1 MSNEQQAADLISAFG
16 EMAGM
21 PFFKLDEHNSAAAR
35 LEGGLRFEVEY
46 LGQANR
52 LFLYALVGEAK
63 LLGPEQLARQNV
75 AIAAQTGFSLGLCD
89 IQGEAGLILMASLD
103 LEQTDVERFGDT
115 AWRLVGTARDLAQ
128 KYGAASEASF
138 APESSFQGWLNV

>member
-46 LGQANR
+46 LGGANR
-52 LFLYALVGEAK
+52 LFLYALVGEAR

-75 AIAAQTGFSLGLCD
+75 SIAAQTGFSLGVCD

-103 LEQTDVERFGDT
+103 LAKTDVECFGDT
-115 AWRLVGTARDLAQ
+115 AWRLAGVARSLAQ
-128 KYGAASEASF
+128 KCGD
-138 APESSFQGWLNV
+138 APETASSPGSSQGWLNV

>member
-1 MSNEQQAADLISAFG
+1 MSNEQQAAELISAFG

-21 PFFKLDEHNSAAAR
+21 PFFKLDESNSAAAR

-46 LGQANR
+46 LGEPNR
-52 LFLYALVGEAK
+52 IFFYVLVGEAK

-75 AIAAQTGFSLGLCD
+75 AIAAQTGFSLGVCD

-103 LEQTDVERFGDT
+103 LAETDVERFGDT
-115 AWRLVGTARDLAQ
+115 AWRLVGVAGNLMQ
-128 KYGAASEASF
+128 KYGAAPETASS
-138 APESSFQGWLNV
+138 PDSSFQGWLNV